1 MLKIH
6 SSLKEVV
13 LFASLMLFA
22 NIAHAAGGFAATA
35 STALMSIK
43 DGIVIIIGVVAILA
57 LIWQIAQG
65 FMERKTWPEV
75 FTTCAWI
82 LAAGAAPALA
92 SWLFTTGQSMTF

>member
-1 MLKIH
+1 MKKI
-6 SSLKEVV
+6 SLTWKEAA
-13 LFASLMLFA
+13 LLASLMLFA
-22 NIAHAAGGFAATA
+22 NVANASGFADTAT
-35 STALMSIK
+35 TALNSIK
-43 DGIVIIIGVVAILA
+43 DGIVLIIGVVAIIA

-92 SWLFTTGQSMTF
+92 TWLFTKGQSMSFT